1 MRNRFFIFLWCSLLM
16 FQAQA
21 ATNKFHEQ
29 SNQEKPA
36 MINKTNLTAGEAF
49 LEKNKN
55 VAGVETLPNGLQ
67 YKVIQTGTGKKPT
80 ANDTVTVDYE
90 GELID
95 GTVFDSSFKRGEPA
109 EFKVNQVISGWT
121 QALQMMPEGSTWM
134 LYIPAD
140 LAYGPRGVGPIPPN
154 SVLIFKVHL
163 IKISG

>member
-1 MRNRFFIFLWCSLLM
+1 MDCNIKLF
-16 FQAQA
+16 
-21 ATNKFHEQ
+21 
-29 SNQEKPA
+29 
-36 MINKTNLTAGEAF
+36 
-49 LEKNKN
+49 
-55 VAGVETLPNGLQ
+55 
-67 YKVIQTGTGKKPT
+67 KPT